1 MNKNTKILITILVVF
16 TILLSYTAYSDIS
29 SSSNTSNIKP
39 KMLSEKQILNLCH
52 FHNCTSYSYS
62 NTSNFIYFNNSY
74 VGNSLLKVFHN
85 TSYNAD
91 RPLNINCCMFID
103 FLTIFNNKTDL
114 SQCVQKLINRTG
126 LPNLRITE
134 KVVGKVNFTFYAC
147 GLIVNSSFINSI
159 YNEYSYGAT
168 TFFAVNGTKLIDFF
182 IPFNM
187 LQIYTVFTNLAE
199 ILFINAKNIT
209 YSALNQK
216 SIFF

>member
-1 MNKNTKILITILVVF
+1 MNKNTKILISILVVF
-16 TILLSYTAYSDIS
+16 TILISYTAYSDIS
-29 SSSNTSNIKP
+29 SSNNASNIKP
-39 KMLSEKQILNLCH
+39 KMLSEKQILNLCR
-52 FHNCTSYSYS
+52 FHNYTSYSYS
-62 NTSNFIYFNNSY
+62 NSSNFIYCNNSY

-114 SQCVQKLINRTG
+114 SQCVQKLINGTG
-126 LPNLRITE
+126 LPNMRIAE
-134 KVVGKVNFTFYAC
+134 RVVGKVNFTFYTC
-147 GLIVNSSFINSI
+147 SFMVNSSFINSI

-168 TFFAVNGTKLIDFF
+168 RIFAVNGTKLIDFF

-187 LQIYTVFTNLAE
+187 FQIYTVFTNLAE

-209 YSALNQK
+209 YSTLNPK
-216 SIFF
+216 SAFF